1 MPMQLIE
8 AFPTPICIV
17 DSSDPDNVMS
27 NRLLKEQIL
36 TDADSDHNGQDICR
50 KNYTNGYT
58 SFWTDQHLYKNE
70 NYRGVADYIL
80 RASREFIKSWGYTE
94 NLDELIMKNLWSN
107 VQYLH
112 SVHGTHNHRRSIIS
126 GVYYVDCGENPARLT
141 CNDPTENFKNHM
153 YSPNQETKFMQ
164 DILYINPRPGRLVMF
179 PGWLMHG
186 TEMHLDDK
194 ARISLSFNIDWRH

>member
-17 DSSDPDNVMS
+17 DSSDPENVLS
-27 NRLLKEQIL
+27 NQKLKDQIL
-36 TDADSDHNGQDICR
+36 EDADKDKDGQSICR

-58 SFWTDQHLYKNE
+58 SFWTNQHLYTNDSYE
-70 NYRGVADYIL
+70 GVADYIL
-80 RASREFIKSWGYTE
+80 RAAREFIKSWGYTE
-94 NLDELIMKNLWSN
+94 NLDDLIMKNLWSN

-112 SVHGTHNHRRSIIS
+112 SIHPLHNHRRSVIS
-126 GVYYVDCGENPARLT
+126 GVYYVSCSDTAAKLT

-153 YSPNQETKFMQ
+153 YAPNKESKFMQ
-164 DILYINPRPGRLVMF
+164 DVLHISPKPGRLVLF

-186 TEMHLDDK
+186 TEMQLDDE
-194 ARISLSFNIDWRH
+194 ARVSLSFNIDWRF